1 MMHKVSI
8 IVPVYKVEKYLRTCI
23 DSIIG
28 QTYKNIQLILVD
40 DGSPDRCGAIC
51 DEYAEEDDRI
61 LSLHKSNG
69 GVSSARN
76 MGLQYVSGEFVTFC
90 DSDDLYR
97 ADWIEKLVLAM
108 QEASA
113 DMALGNFQK
122 ISEDGACLSASEHE
136 TGMIHMNL
144 PEEKIRYCFEKLLTD
159 KHAWEVTTRLFRT
172 EIIRKNKLMFCGS
185 CNNYAE
191 DLGFALSYSVFAD
204 SVISIDSAGYLYR
217 THSGSMMQSSVDKPK
232 LNAVNEVFLAFEPV
246 FRTAFSQELAEDVLP
261 IFHFLIMMD
270 QYITVIKYGEY
281 HKMRDAVAEIQQ
293 KALWEQWA
301 RTLLKKKKTMIS
313 CFGRYSAE
321 RILLLT
327 HFCLHRNGTR
337 FRMERRLFYM
347 LNNKMEDYYGGEK

>member
-1 MMHKVSI
+1 MHKVSI
-8 IVPVYKVEKYLRTCI
+8 IVPVYKVEKYLRACI

-51 DEYAEEDDRI
+51 DEYAEKDDRI
-61 LSLHKSNG
+61 LSLHKNNG

-76 MGLQYVSGEFVTFC
+76 MGLQYVAGEFVTFC

-108 QEASA
+108 KEAGV

-122 ISEDGACLSASEHE
+122 ISEDGACLSVSEHE
-136 TGMIHMNL
+136 TGTIHMNF
-144 PEEKIRYCFEKLLTD
+144 PEEKIRYCFEKLLTE
-159 KHAWEVTTRLFRT
+159 KHAWEVTSRLFRT
-172 EIIRKNKLMFCGS
+172 EIIRKNKLTFCES

-191 DLGFALSYSVFAD
+191 DLGFALSYSIFAD

-217 THSGSMMQSSVDKPK
+217 MHSGSMMRSSVDKPK

-246 FRTAFSQELAEDVLP
+246 CRTTFPRELAEDVLP

-301 RTLLKKKKTMIS
+301 RALLKKKKVLTAY
-313 CFGRYSAE
+313 FGKYYAE

-327 HFCLHRNGTR
+327 HFCLHRNGMR
-337 FRMERRLFYM
+337 FRVERRLFYM
-347 LNNKMEDYYGGEK
+347 LNNKMKDYYGGEK